1 VAGCTRQSLRT
12 TDSRRNPPPS
22 AAVPAG
28 LRAVGSGSWWLAAG
42 GIIAF
47 GLLSQVLILWTG
59 WRTNPLARVPLS
71 DANVYWTWAGEIAR
85 GRFLDDTPFM
95 SAPLY
100 PYLLGTL
107 RAAGGGL
114 VAVYVVQAAL
124 HVLTVAMLA
133 WVVGRRFGRSAGLVA
148 AAVYV
153 LLTEPGYYTGR
164 ILACTVQLL
173 LVVLLWAA
181 MLSAQ
186 THARWNRWLMVGVLV
201 GLNCLANPPM
211 LLGVVLA
218 CAWAWWQSRG
228 RRGVLYAALTLA
240 SAAVVIAPATLHN
253 YVVSGEFIPIS
264 AQAGITF
271 AQGNAPGATGTYTPL
286 PNIPPA
292 RELQNEGA
300 MRQYRRATGGPPS
313 WTGVNRF
320 FLRQGLEYWR
330 TRPHEALV
338 LLGRKFYWFVSGRV
352 RSDIY
357 MPALEVESGHA
368 GWLRLAPLPTAWVV
382 LPGLVALLALSRRAR
397 TYGPELILGIV
408 PLLVVLGFF
417 YTPRYRLPAVPVL
430 AALSAWALVRAVQ
443 ASSWRRWGPVTGL
456 AVVTGVATG
465 PLNRAIGFDGPDKLR
480 AHYWLATGLAWAQ
493 GGRLPDAER
502 AFRLAA
508 ELNPSL
514 AQVPA
519 KLCDVLMQQGRL
531 DEALRQASRAAELD
545 PRDASLRAL
554 VGHVLVRKGEIDTAI
569 EQYRAALALEPELPA
584 ANLNLGSL
592 LWERG
597 QMEEGIA
604 LLRRAYDSAP
614 DDLLV
619 CNALAWC
626 LATTPDLPASDRAV
640 ALDLAQRAASA
651 AASPSVSVLDTLAAA
666 LAANGQLAEAVA
678 TAERA
683 LVMAEGAKDA
693 VRAAEFR
700 ARLELYRRGQPY
712 VAQRG
717 GH

>member
-1 VAGCTRQSLRT
+1 MAGCTRQSSRT
-12 TDSRRNPPPS
+12 TDSRRNPPPE
-22 AAVPAG
+22 AAAPAG
-28 LRAVGSGSWWLAAG
+28 SPAVGSGGRWLAAG
-42 GIIAF
+42 GIVAF
-47 GLLSQVLILWTG
+47 GLLSQGLILWTG

-71 DANVYWTWAGEIAR
+71 DANVYWTWAGQIAR
-85 GRFLDDTPFM
+85 GRLVDDAPFM

-100 PYLLGTL
+100 PYLLGAL

-114 VAVYVVQAAL
+114 AAVYAVQAAL
-124 HVLTVAMLA
+124 HLLTVATLA
-133 WVVGRRFGRSAGLVA
+133 WVVGRRFGRAAGLLA
-148 AAVYV
+148 ATVYV
-153 LLTEPGYYTGR
+153 LLTEPAYYTGR
-164 ILACTVQLL
+164 VLASTVQLL

-181 MLSAQ
+181 MLWAQ
-186 THARWNRWLMVGVLV
+186 AHAYWKRWLMVGVLA

-211 LLGVVLA
+211 LLGVVLT
-218 CAWAWWQSRG
+218 CAWAWWQSHG
-228 RRGVLYAALTLA
+228 RRGLLHAALTFA
-240 SAAVVIAPATLHN
+240 SAAAVIAPATLHN
-253 YVVSGEFIPIS
+253 YVVSREFIPVS

-300 MRQYRRATGGPPS
+300 MRQYRQATGRPPS

-320 FLRQGLEYWR
+320 FFRQGLEFWR
-330 TRPHEALV
+330 THPYEALV
-338 LLGRKFYWFVSGRV
+338 LLGRKFYWFVSGRI

-357 MPALEVESGHA
+357 IPALEVESGHA

-382 LPGLVALLALSRRAR
+382 LPGLVALLALGRRAR

-443 ASSWRRWGPVTGL
+443 RSSWRRWGPVIGL
-456 AVVTGVATG
+456 ALLAAVATG
-465 PLNRAIGFDGPDKLR
+465 PLNRASGFERSDGLR
-480 AHYWLATGLAWAQ
+480 GHYWLSAGLAWAQ
-493 GGRLPDAER
+493 SGRLAEAER

-514 AQVPA
+514 AQAPA
-519 KLCDVLMQQGRL
+519 KLCDVLMEQGRL
-531 DEALRQASRAAELD
+531 DEALRHARRAAELD

-554 VGHVLVRKGEIDTAI
+554 VGHVLVRKGELEGAMD
-569 EQYRAALALEPELPA
+569 QYRAALAMEPELPA

-597 QMEEGIA
+597 QTDEGLA
-604 LLRRAYDSAP
+604 LLRKAHASAP
-614 DDLLV
+614 HDPLV
-619 CNALAWC
+619 GNALAWC
-626 LATTPDLPASDRAV
+626 LATTPGLPDSDRAL
-640 ALDLAQRAASA
+640 ALDLARRAASA
-651 AASPSVSVLDTLAAA
+651 TASPSVSVLDTLAAA
-666 LAANGQLAEAVA
+666 LAANGQFAEAVA

-683 LVMAEGAKDA
+683 MALAGSAKDA
-693 VRAAEFR
+693 GRAAEFR

-712 VAQRG
+712 VAQPGR
-717 GH
+717 H